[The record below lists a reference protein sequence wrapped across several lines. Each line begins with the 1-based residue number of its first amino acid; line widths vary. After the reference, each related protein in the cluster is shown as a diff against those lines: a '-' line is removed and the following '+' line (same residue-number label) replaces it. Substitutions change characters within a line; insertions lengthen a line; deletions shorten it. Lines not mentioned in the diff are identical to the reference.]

1 MTNKKMVQAHE
12 KMVEEFEEQFGKMTQ
27 AHQACT
33 LNVNKVLKGLKQKE
47 TEIIEERAK
56 SSLLLQEMNESLA
69 TQENIFEKRL
79 QVHK

>member
-1 MTNKKMVQAHE
+1 MQQV
-12 KMVEEFEEQFGKMTQ
+12 
-27 AHQACT
+27 HQACT
-33 LNVNKVLKGLKQKE
+33 VNVNKVLKHLKQKE